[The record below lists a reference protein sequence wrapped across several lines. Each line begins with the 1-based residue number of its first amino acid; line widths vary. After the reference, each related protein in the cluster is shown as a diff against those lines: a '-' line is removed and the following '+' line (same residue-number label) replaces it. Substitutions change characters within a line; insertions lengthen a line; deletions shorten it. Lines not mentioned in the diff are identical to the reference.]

1 MKATCI
7 GARNHKIERI
17 VFFNL
22 DQFDIHVKID
32 QTDNSMINDKYV
44 YTYNLKVET
53 KTKILKYGCKLKVK
67 QFR

>member
-7 GARNHKIERI
+7 EARNHKIERI

-32 QTDNSMINDKYV
+32 QTDNSMINDKYM
-44 YTYNLKVET
+44 YTYNL
-53 KTKILKYGCKLKVK
+53 
-67 QFR
+67 

>member
-7 GARNHKIERI
+7 GARYHKIERI

-32 QTDNSMINDKYV
+32 QTDNSMINDKYM
-44 YTYNLKVET
+44 YTYNL
-53 KTKILKYGCKLKVK
+53 
-67 QFR
+67 